1 MTAID
6 PKVLDMQQL
15 AVEKRIKVQTVNNT
29 HALNN
34 IKTNQSLRTL
44 EKTAMANTGNVKSG
58 RIIIM
63 AGKDFNKA
71 AKPKAE
77 EQAIQR
83 TNLRKDL
90 KKHLIKPDLTPSVP
104 LIKKR
109 LNKINIFKTKAKKQT
124 VIIFPK

>member
-15 AVEKRIKVQTVNNT
+15 AVEKRINVQTVNGT
-29 HALNN
+29 HPLNI
-34 IKTNQSLRTL
+34 IKNNQSLRTL
-44 EKTAMANTGNVKSG
+44 EKTAMAKTGNVKSA

-63 AGKDFNKA
+63 AEKDLNKSV
-71 AKPKAE
+71 KPKTE

-104 LIKKR
+104 LIKNR